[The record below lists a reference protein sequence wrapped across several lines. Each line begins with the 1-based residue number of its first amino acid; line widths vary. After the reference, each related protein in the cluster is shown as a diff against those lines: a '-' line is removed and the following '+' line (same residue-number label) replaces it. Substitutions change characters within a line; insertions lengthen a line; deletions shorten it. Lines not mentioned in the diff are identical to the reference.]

1 MVGVGFAVP
10 GFLCTQ
16 DSSMS
21 DIPINTFNSCSLVLI
36 NDALYI
42 LNLGHRD
49 EPLVSPDST
58 EVIACTSE
66 PFDFSSA
73 LRSLNYSCLMT
84 PTDFIG
90 IVLAVA

>member
-1 MVGVGFAVP
+1 
-10 GFLCTQ
+10 
-16 DSSMS
+16 
-21 DIPINTFNSCSLVLI
+21 
-36 NDALYI
+36 